1 MDQATWDAVDEL
13 IGNVMVPEDEA
24 LHLAQRDSEAAGL
37 PPISVTAAHGKMLH
51 LFCRMVGA
59 RRVLEIGT
67 LGGYSAIW
75 MARALPDDGLLT
87 SLEISQKHAEVARDN
102 IERAGVA
109 EKVQIIVAPAIETLN
124 TLEGTFD
131 LVFIDAD
138 KQSTADY
145 FAHAVRLSHPGTVIV
160 VDNVVRKGGIVD
172 PKSDDEMVKGIKR
185 FFDSLPSHPNVSAT
199 TVQTVGTKG
208 YDGFTLARVS

>member
-1 MDQATWDAVDEL
+1 MDQATWDAVDAL
-13 IGNVMVPEDEA
+13 VGKVMVPEDEA
-24 LHLAQRDSEAAGL
+24 LQLAQRDSEAAGL
-37 PPISVTAAHGKMLH
+37 PPISVTSAHGKMLH

-87 SLEISQKHAEVARDN
+87 SLEISQKHAEVARNN
-102 IERAGVA
+102 IARAGIGD
-109 EKVQIIVAPAIETLN
+109 KVEVIVAPAIETLQN
-124 TLEGTFD
+124 LDGTFD

-145 FAHAVRLSHPGTVIV
+145 FAQAVRLSHPGTVII

-172 PKSDDEMVKGIKR
+172 PKNDDEMVQGIKR
-185 FFDSLPSHPNVSAT
+185 FFDSLPSFPGVTAT